1 MSRRV
6 LCLFLELNWWETAR
20 PLGYPAQLA
29 LEEGLRA
36 NGCRPLTVTTPWLP
50 RLKEICGAQRFDQVW
65 VEIVH
70 QALDDDCL
78 DFLARLAPVRVGF
91 LLESIHYDEA
101 TYAASPHYRARAG
114 NVRHRLKF
122 LTHAAAT
129 DELDAAEIDAG
140 GDVRACWWPQ
150 AAPRRFVAPRPAV
163 PRTGPAVFRG
173 SLYGDRIALARDE
186 SLRDVFTVAGP
197 LEDGT
202 VYPRLFDRL
211 QMSATAWARGRGPH
225 PRMAAAAHV
234 FLLRRLRRRVFRR
247 WMQALQRD
255 PVVVNLP
262 HSVGTYPGRVV
273 EAMAAGRPVV
283 AWDVPGRPRNR
294 ALFEDGA
301 EILLFSGTEPAGL
314 ASALR
319 RLQGDPARAADLA
332 THGWLKVRRAHTIE
346 RRVEQ
351 ILAWTDTGEAPLFS

>member
-29 LEEGLRA
+29 LQEGLRA
-36 NGCRPLTVTTPWLP
+36 SGCRPLAVTTPWLP
-50 RLKEICGAQRFDQVW
+50 RLKEICGAERFDQVW

-78 DFLARLAPVRVGF
+78 DFLAGLAPVRVGF
-91 LLESIHYDEA
+91 LLESLHYDDA

-129 DELDAAEIDAG
+129 DEVDAAEIDAE

-150 AAPRRFVAPRPAV
+150 AAPRRFVARRPAV

-186 SLRDVFTVAGP
+186 SLHRMLEVPGP

-211 QMSATAWARGRGPH
+211 QMSAGAWMRRPLPH
-225 PRMAAAAHV
+225 PRLASTIHL

-247 WMQALQRD
+247 WMHAL
-255 PVVVNLP
+255 
-262 HSVGTYPGRVV
+262 
-273 EAMAAGRPVV
+273 
-283 AWDVPGRPRNR
+283 
-294 ALFEDGA
+294 
-301 EILLFSGTEPAGL
+301 
-314 ASALR
+314 
-319 RLQGDPARAADLA
+319 
-332 THGWLKVRRAHTIE
+332 
-346 RRVEQ
+346 
-351 ILAWTDTGEAPLFS
+351 